1 VKTSRAAQLLEA
13 NEQLVLAVI
22 RAQDEA
28 EQAAQ
33 ALKEAS
39 RSTPPEAR
47 GGWPDGIIL
56 FDRLTRALAQAQRS
70 GVRLAL
76 LYLSIDNFRE
86 LSDTLGHARG
96 GQVLQLAARRLAGAV
111 READAVSRHGGH
123 EFVILQTVSHAFNAL
138 AMADTLIDALAL
150 PGQVDGHTVN
160 LKASV
165 GISVFPDDGS
175 DADALIDRA
184 TAAMY
189 SARRRGLGVFFFRG
203 EEATSERSLELRIS
217 ESLQQPVPP
226 AGSATETDE
235 GLAAQQR
242 EANEQLLLAALRA
255 QELLTAAELAYRRQ
269 TEFLG
274 VVAHELRAPLGPI
287 SNAAALLAR
296 VRSEEPVLPMV
307 RGVIE
312 RQVAQMNRLVA
323 DLLDMTRISTGKL
336 RVELHQTD
344 MVPIVQEALEIWR
357 PVIEGHLQSLEVE
370 LPAGAIMIN
379 GDGLR
384 LGQVVGN
391 LLGNSSKYT
400 PRSGA
405 IRLVLAENGA
415 SMALTISDN
424 GIGITPEALPHVFDP
439 FVQERHAMEFNASG
453 LGIGLTLVRE
463 LVHAHAGEVS
473 AYSAGPGHGSRFTVT
488 LPLPLPRPDD

>member
-1 VKTSRAAQLLEA
+1 MKTSRAAQLLEA

-28 EQAAQ
+28 EQAAR

-56 FDRLTRALAQAQRS
+56 FDRLTRALAQAQSS
-70 GVRLAL
+70 GARLAV

-86 LSDTLGHARG
+86 INDTLGHALG
-96 GQVLQLAARRLAGAV
+96 GRVLQLASRRLAGAV
-111 READAVSRHGGH
+111 REVDAVSRHGGH
-123 EFVILQTVSHAFNAL
+123 EFVVLQTVSHAFNAL
-138 AMADTLIDALAL
+138 AIADTLIDALAL
-150 PGQVDGHTVN
+150 PAEVDDRKVS

-217 ESLQQPVPP
+217 ESLQQAAP
-226 AGSATETDE
+226 AAGRAPETDE
-235 GLAAQQR
+235 GLAARQR

-287 SNAAALLAR
+287 SNAAALLGR

-336 RVELHQTD
+336 RVELHAMD
-344 MVPIVQEALEIWR
+344 MAQVVEEALQTWR
-357 PVIEGHLQSLEVE
+357 PVIEDHLQSLEAE

-384 LGQVVGN
+384 LGQVVSN
-391 LLGNSSKYT
+391 LLGNAFKYT
-400 PRSGA
+400 QRGG
-405 IRLVLAENGA
+405 IVRLVLAASGA
-415 SMALTISDN
+415 SMVLTISDN

-439 FVQERHAMEFNASG
+439 FVQERRAMEFNASG

-463 LVHAHAGEVS
+463 LVRAHAGEVS

-488 LPLPLPRPDD
+488 LPLSRPGD